1 MKQQIRTALRLAAA
15 LLALLA
21 AAPLRAQQPLYLV
34 NGLERP
40 DASDIPPA
48 MIERIEELPADEETI
63 ARYGERAAGGVILI
77 TLRYDEPPRFTA
89 DTLPFARYIA
99 RRVSWGPTD
108 PTARVVLRYRIA
120 ADGTLSVSELLE
132 ATDNRFKR
140 RVLKAV
146 AEAPRWEPARKGGEP
161 VESEGVLRI
170 QLPAGRP
177 MPRRPELVIR

>member
-1 MKQQIRTALRLAAA
+1 MKMRMLRRLTAAWFL
-15 LLALLA
+15 LLA
-21 AAPLRAQQPLYLV
+21 AAPAWAQQPLYLV
-34 NGLERP
+34 NGVERP
-40 DASDIPPA
+40 DAADIPPA

-77 TLRYDEPPRFTA
+77 TLRYDEPPRFAA

-99 RRVSWGPTD
+99 RRVVWGPSD

-120 ADGTLSVSELLE
+120 TDGTLSVSEVLE
-132 ATDNRFKR
+132 ATDSRLRR

-146 AEAPRWEPARKGGEP
+146 AEAPAWQPARKAGTP

-170 QLPAGRP
+170 QLPEGRR
-177 MPRRPELVIR
+177 MPQRPELVIR